1 MSWLSRYR
9 FLSIY
14 ACVIFLLVCL
24 PLFSTQA
31 MVTENQDILFHMNRI
46 EGIKEGLIAGQ
57 FPVRIHAYQLDGYGY
72 PCGYFYPDLFLYFPA
87 VLRLLGI
94 PMGTAYNLFLLSL
107 NVLTWGV
114 SYYAFSWLFRHRYPG
129 MLAACFYLTCGY
141 RILDVFVRGAMG
153 EILAMAF
160 LPLAFVSVYEV
171 LFHQSKQWYWI
182 VLSFTC
188 ILQSHLLSGWMCCAY
203 AVAMVLVAILCKK
216 DIPWKRIRQT
226 MLWGLG
232 LNFWFYFPF
241 LDLYRQW
248 DFNMQHALSPIQQN
262 GLSGFEVGLY
272 LLLTDLFL
280 LMGWLLYF
288 LSRWMKKKEKI
299 SFLTPCVVLSV
310 FLTLMVLRFFPWDLL
325 ASVPG
330 VRVFVCSLQFPWRL
344 WEDASV
350 CFSIIAAA
358 GAWFWIRQGG
368 ERKKLA
374 VLTVFFLTGAYFQV
388 QVVQLYPYTLERDEA
403 IPSSNRRSIGYQA
416 DYLSYGLDEHVVEC
430 LSSDF
435 VMEDKGKGNVVAI
448 WKRGSNIEMNYDAVV
463 DTVGTAA
470 LLYYPGYVAKD
481 EGGNPLPVYEDSRHL
496 LEVQL
501 PAGQHHVK
509 IYYAGLMKYHLAEI
523 FSLLVFVF
531 FCRCLWGERRRIRM
545 IWSEIP

>member
-14 ACVIFLLVCL
+14 VCVIFFLVCL

-203 AVAMVLVAILCKK
+203 AVGMLVVAALCKK
-216 DIPWKRIRQT
+216 DIPWEKIGQT
-226 MLWGLG
+226 VLWVLG
-232 LNFWFYFPF
+232 LNLWFYFPF
-241 LDLYRQW
+241 FALYRQW
-248 DFNMQHALSPIQQN
+248 DLNIQHALFPIQQE
-262 GLSGFEVGLY
+262 GLSGYEVVLY
-272 LLLTDLFL
+272 LMLTDLFL
-280 LMGWLLYF
+280 LMGWFLYL
-288 LSRWMKKKEKI
+288 LSRWMGKTEQK
-299 SFLTPCVVLSV
+299 SYLTPCVVLSV
-310 FLTLMVLRFFPWDLL
+310 LLSLMVLRSFPWDMLSYL
-325 ASVPG
+325 PVFG
-330 VRVFVCSLQFPWRL
+330 IFVRSLQFPLRL
-344 WEDASV
+344 WEIASV
-350 CFSIIAAA
+350 GFSIIAAA

-368 ERKKLA
+368 ERKKLV
-374 VLTVFFLTGAYFQV
+374 VLVVFFLTGAYFQA

-435 VMEDKGKGNVVAI
+435 VMEDKGKDNVVAI
-448 WKRGSNIEMNYDAVV
+448 RKRGSTIEMNYDAAV
-463 DTVGTAA
+463 DTAGTAA

-481 EGGNPLPVYEDSRHL
+481 EDGIPLPVYENSRHL
-496 LEVQL
+496 LEVPL

-509 IYYAGLMKYHLAEI
+509 ISYAGLMKYHLAEI

-531 FCRCLWGERRRIRM
+531 FCRRLWGERRRIRM